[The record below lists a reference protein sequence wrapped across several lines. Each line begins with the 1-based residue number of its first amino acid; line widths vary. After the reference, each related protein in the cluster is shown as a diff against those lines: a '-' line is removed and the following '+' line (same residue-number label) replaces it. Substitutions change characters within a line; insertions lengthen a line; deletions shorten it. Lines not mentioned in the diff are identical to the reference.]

1 MSPVISWI
9 VVMSLGW
16 AIYAW
21 YKNMVI
27 KSLEEELERN
37 KPPF

>member
-1 MSPVISWI
+1 MTPVMSWI
-9 VVMSLGW
+9 VVLSLGW

-21 YKNMVI
+21 VKRMEI
-27 KSLEEELERN
+27 QSLKEELERN

>member
-21 YKNMVI
+21 MKNLEI
-27 KSLEEELERN
+27 QSLRDELERN